1 MIMLLALVLAVVAG
15 PPPRVPPV
23 PKTPTSVIATRREN
37 IVETLHG
44 KQVADPYRW
53 LEDGDAEEVKRW
65 TAAQNALT
73 EQALSKLPERAAIE
87 TRLKALFDAGSLGTP
102 LARGKAKT
110 RPLFYTRRTGQQN
123 QPVLYVHDGKGERV
137 LVDVNTLSKDGTR
150 SLDWWTPSD
159 SGAWLAY
166 GVSADGSEN
175 SVLRVRNVKTGADL
189 PDEIPFARAASIA
202 WLPDDQTFYYTRY
215 PAPGTVPEG
224 EDQYHRSVYLH
235 RLGSNPTTDALVF
248 PTKEHARDMTDW
260 PTLSVSP
267 NGRYLGIVVSQGWSK
282 SEMFLLDRQNPAKGL
297 QPMVTGQNAI
307 YSFVEMTN
315 GRFYVITNEGAPRY
329 RLFEVKANKPARS
342 DWKLLLP
349 ETAETLE
356 NVVVTKNALVTQTLA
371 DAASR
376 LRVYSLQGKHL
387 NDVPLPALGTVG
399 SITGDPS
406 SETVF
411 YSYSSFVAPN
421 TIYELP
427 CKPTKAPA
435 PRVWARLN
443 MPIDSDD
450 FVVRQEFYAS
460 KDGTKVPLFL
470 VHKKSTPPDGKNAAV
485 LYGYGGFNISLSP
498 WFNAYAVPL
507 LEKGVVFAVANLR
520 GGGEYGEAWHQAGML
535 AKKQN
540 VFDDVIAAA
549 EYLRAQK
556 LAAPDRL
563 AIEGRSNGGLLVGA
577 AITQRPDLFR
587 AAICGVPLLDMI
599 RYPKFR
605 IAKLWVPEYGDPEKP
620 EDFAWLAA
628 YSPYHKARPKTAYPA
643 TMFVTA
649 ASDTRVD
656 PMHARKMTALLQA
669 ENTSKHPI
677 FLRLESQAGHGAGK
691 PLSKVLAQYVDE
703 LAFLFAELGL

>member
-1 MIMLLALVLAVVAG
+1 MWLAIVLGVLCG
-15 PPPRVPPV
+15 PPPLVPPV
-23 PKTPTSVIATRREN
+23 NKSTPDSVPVPTRREN
-37 IVETLHG
+37 IVEKLHG
-44 KQVADPYRW
+44 QAVADPYRW
-53 LEDGDAEEVKRW
+53 LEDGDAEEVKHW

-73 EQALSKLPERAAIE
+73 EQVVSKLPGREAIE
-87 TRLKALFDAGSLGTP
+87 ARLKSLFDAGSLGTP
-102 LARGKAKT
+102 LARGKGKT
-110 RPLFYTRRTGQQN
+110 RPLFYTRRQGQQN
-123 QPVLYVHDGKGERV
+123 QPVLYVRDAKGERV
-137 LVDVNTLSKDGTR
+137 LVDVNTLAKDGTR

-159 SGAWLAY
+159 SGARLAY

-175 SVLRVRNVKTGADL
+175 SVLRVRDVKTGVDL
-189 PDEIPFARAASIA
+189 PDEIPYARAASIA
-202 WLPDDQTFYYTRY
+202 WLPDEKSFYYTRY
-215 PAPGTVPEG
+215 PAPGTLPKG

-235 RLGSNPTTDALVF
+235 NIGADPSADALVF
-248 PTKEHARDMTDW
+248 PTPAHARDMTDW
-260 PTLSVSP
+260 PNVSISP
-267 NGRYLGIVVSQGWSK
+267 DGRYLGIVVSQGWSK
-282 SEMFLLDRQNPAKGL
+282 SEMFLLDRRRPERGL
-297 QPMVTGQNAI
+297 QAMVTGQDAI
-307 YSFVEMTN
+307 YSIVEMTN
-315 GRFYVITNEGAPRY
+315 DRFYVITNEGAPRY
-329 RLFEVKANKPARS
+329 RVFEVNAAKPARA
-342 DWKLLLP
+342 DWRLLLP
-349 ETAETLE
+349 ETNETLE
-356 NVVVTKNALVTQTLA
+356 TVVVTKSVLITQTLA

-376 LRVYSLQGKHL
+376 LRVYSLHGKAL
-387 NDVPLPALGTVG
+387 GEVVLPALGTVG
-399 SITGDPS
+399 SITGDPRS
-406 SETVF
+406 DEVF

-421 TIYELP
+421 TIFKLRA
-427 CKPTKAPA
+427 KAQPHQA
-435 PRVWARLN
+435 PQEWARLD
-443 MPIDSDD
+443 MPINPND

-460 KDGTKVPLFL
+460 KDGTKIPLFL
-470 VHKKSTPPDGKNAAV
+470 VHKKSTPPDGRNAAV

-498 WFNAYAVPL
+498 WFNAHAVPL

-535 AKKQN
+535 GKKQN

-556 LAAPDRL
+556 LVAADRL

-620 EDFAWLAA
+620 DEFTWLRA
-628 YSPYHKARPKTAYPA
+628 YSPYHNARPNTAYPA

-669 ENTSKHPI
+669 QNSSKHPI